1 MTLDETTI
9 IDGNGVRTNTNRY
22 GDYAHMTLDPD
33 NFTFWSTADY
43 FQSNNYWA
51 TRIASFRVF
60 GPFAD
65 DVGVSAINEP
75 VNGILTNSETV
86 EVSIRNYSL
95 DPVSNV
101 PVQLRVDGDLIA
113 SETFNGTINPNQA
126 VTYQFSQSVDLSNPG
141 QTYVIEAK
149 TNLSGDGYEANN
161 NFIREVKHLLSD
173 DVGIYEVVS
182 PQTDQNLGSESITV
196 KVKNYGADDQSGFD
210 IQYILDSGSPII
222 QSFDNTIGSEEVLS
236 FTFDVSGDF
245 SEIGTHT
252 LEVTTSLASDQ
263 LTDNDE
269 ITVVVENLLC
279 LPESNCTVGHGFDVF
294 EIAGIN
300 NDSEC
305 NDEGYSNFTDLIA
318 NLEPD
323 STNSL
328 TVTSNYGNQYIKV
341 WIDFND
347 DFQLTSDEV
356 VVDNYHFAAGQGSGN
371 FTESFDLVVPSG
383 ATLGEHLMRARASG
397 VGVIS
402 DDACQDIGFGETED
416 YTAMIGSLGVEDYEI
431 NNSKMII
438 TSLENNQFEA
448 ILTTEYDGELFL
460 ALYNS
465 LGQRVGFSK
474 RVPREGNTFK
484 LTIDMSNMSQGV
496 YFVRMGGQATTAYKT
511 GRIIVK

>member
-1 MTLDETTI
+1 M
-9 IDGNGVRTNTNRY
+9 
-22 GDYAHMTLDPD
+22 
-33 NFTFWSTADY
+33 
-43 FQSNNYWA
+43 
-51 TRIASFRVF
+51 
-60 GPFAD
+60 
-65 DVGVSAINEP
+65 
-75 VNGILTNSETV
+75 
-86 EVSIRNYSL
+86 
-95 DPVSNV
+95 
-101 PVQLRVDGDLIA
+101 
-113 SETFNGTINPNQA
+113 
-126 VTYQFSQSVDLSNPG
+126 
-141 QTYVIEAK
+141 
-149 TNLSGDGYEANN
+149 SGDGYEANN

-347 DFQLTSDEV
+347 DFQLTADEV

-402 DDACQDIGFGETED
+402 A
-416 YTAMIGSLGVEDYEI
+416 
-431 NNSKMII
+431 
-438 TSLENNQFEA
+438 
-448 ILTTEYDGELFL
+448 
-460 ALYNS
+460 
-465 LGQRVGFSK
+465 
-474 RVPREGNTFK
+474 
-484 LTIDMSNMSQGV
+484 
-496 YFVRMGGQATTAYKT
+496 
-511 GRIIVK
+511 